1 MIFLNGI
8 RNGLREITGH
18 PVRSLITMVGL
29 VCGVASLIAMIGLVH
44 GLLADWRAFLVE
56 TGGLEKVALADER
69 PPQSQLHLAAISG
82 GRTERDA
89 IAIEH
94 NVPGVTHVSP
104 EYALDEYG
112 GTTVARGRRRSP
124 DNLVYG
130 VLPDVL
136 VVNRYK
142 LARGRFVTPLDG
154 ERARRVIVL
163 GSAVAKAL
171 FAPSEDPLGQTV
183 TIEGQP
189 FKVIGL
195 LQHYEFMQGG
205 RNVVSFKNEAAMMPL
220 ETALKRFG
228 HTEKLTWLNFRVGD
242 IDHLSEAL
250 SGVQNTLM
258 FTHRG
263 VLDFRFKTQEDRL
276 NDYRATERRLQ
287 TSIGGVAGI
296 SLFIGGIVVMNIM
309 LASAKERVREIGV
322 RKSLGARRRDIFMQ
336 LMAEALTISA
346 LSGVLG
352 VAAGAGLIHLLTW
365 LLPDQPPPVLLPSAM
380 LLGFAASLI
389 TGLLAGLYPAVT
401 AARLDPIDAL
411 QYE

>member
-29 VCGVASLIAMIGLVH
+29 ICGVASLIAMIGLVH
-44 GLLADWRAFLVE
+44 GLLADWRTFLVE
-56 TGGLEKVALADER
+56 SGGLEKVALADER
-69 PPQSQLHLAAISG
+69 PPAAQRHLAAISG
-82 GRTERDA
+82 GRTERDV
-89 IAIEH
+89 IAIRR
-94 NVPGVTHVSP
+94 NVPGVTHISP
-104 EYALDEYG
+104 EYAIDQYG
-112 GTTVARGRRRSP
+112 GTPVTRGDRRAP
-124 DNLVYG
+124 ENLVYG

-136 VVNRYK
+136 VINRYE

-154 ERARRVIVL
+154 ERARCVVVL
-163 GSAVAKAL
+163 GSAIARAL
-171 FAPSEDPLGQTV
+171 FAPTEDPIGQLV
-183 TIEGQP
+183 RIEGQP
-189 FKVIGL
+189 YRVIGL
-195 LQHYEFMQGG
+195 LKHYEFRQGG
-205 RNVVSFKNEAAMMPL
+205 RNTIAWKNEAAMIPL
-220 ETALKRFG
+220 ATALKRIG
-228 HTEKLTWLNFRVGD
+228 RTKKLTWLNFRVGD
-242 IDHLSEAL
+242 LNLLPEAL
-250 SGVQNTLM
+250 AGVQNTLY

-263 VLDFRFKTQEDRL
+263 VLDFRFKTQEERRS
-276 NDYRATERRLQ
+276 DYLATERRLQ

-322 RKSLGARRRDIFMQ
+322 RKSLGARRRDIFLQ

-346 LSGVLG
+346 LGGLLG
-352 VAAGAGLIHLLTW
+352 VAAGAGLIHLLAW

-401 AARLDPIDAL
+401 AARMDPIDAL